1 MAKKTQT
8 ELLEQLVELLK
19 PINELAKYQIQNIND
34 EIKKVE
40 IVNEFLKKQNK
51 EQKD

>member
-8 ELLEQLVELLK
+8 ELLNELVELLK

-34 EIKKVE
+34 EIRKVE